1 MRYRRATLILCVLF
15 TAVSGRPALAQQENL
30 PAYVRTAIIEMGPN
44 LNPEVVV
51 GTIGLM
57 RPLQAPRTGMPVH
70 KDVAYGAEPFQS
82 LDLYIPQG
90 NAAQPVPIVVF
101 VHGGGFRIGDKR
113 GGENIA
119 AYFARHGML
128 GVTINY
134 RLAPEVTWPTQ
145 SLDLGNAIGWLRD
158 NAARFGGDPRTIVV
172 IGHSSGAA
180 VVASYLLDHSIDTAR
195 DGVVGAVLI
204 SGVYGYETRAPDY
217 YGHDATEAANRM
229 PRSHAA
235 GTGPPLQI
243 VTSEFDPPRI
253 AADSHQFAAALCL
266 ARGKCPTFVS
276 LSSHNHMSEIESI
289 DTGDDRLG
297 SDIREFIGALGKSK

>member
-1 MRYRRATLILCVLF
+1 
-15 TAVSGRPALAQQENL
+15 
-30 PAYVRTAIIEMGPN
+30 MGPN

-51 GTIGLM
+51 GTRAHAAVASSPHRNAGPAKMSLM
-57 RPLQAPRTGMPVH
+57 VPSHSRA
-70 KDVAYGAEPFQS
+70 

-90 NAAQPVPIVVF
+90 NVAQPVPIVVF

-145 SLDLGNAIGWLRD
+145 SLDLGNAIGWLRA

-217 YGHDATEAANRM
+217 YGHDATKAGQPHAPLARCRNRASRCKSLPPSSIRRGS
-229 PRSHAA
+229 PR
-235 GTGPPLQI
+235 T
-243 VTSEFDPPRI
+243 VTNSPPRY
-253 AADSHQFAAALCL
+253 ASL
-266 ARGKCPTFVS
+266 AVS
-276 LSSHNHMSEIESI
+276 ARPSF
-289 DTGDDRLG
+289 R
-297 SDIREFIGALGKSK
+297 